1 MASEEEV
8 IAHGDWYPPNSN
20 GSIVAQLVSRSG
32 EVIAQANEGAVHSA
46 APFAALSFSSR
57 VGSIPRRVTFPDRSV
72 FETRDNDAVDA
83 FLRARGRKA
92 VSRAYHLERFHPRIL
107 LFALCVVLLAF
118 GTYRF
123 ALPAMVEV
131 AVLVTPPVVPQL
143 ISSGAINAL
152 DNTAFSP
159 SRLSANLQQDILER
173 FERVSINAQG
183 GVRGYKL
190 NFRSGGLIGPNAF
203 ALPDGNIVLTDELV
217 EMAGGD
223 TEMIAAVLAHE
234 IGHVEHKHSLR
245 QIYRAAGI
253 AGLVMLIAGDVGSG
267 VEDVLTQGGGLLAL
281 SYSRSAE
288 SEADRRSVEL
298 MRRSG
303 MDPAAIVR
311 FFDMIETKLGD
322 HSETSMLS
330 THPGTPERKEA
341 ILKYAGNAN

>member
-1 MASEEEV
+1 L
-8 IAHGDWYPPNSN
+8 
-20 GSIVAQLVSRSG
+20 IV
-32 EVIAQANEGAVHSA
+32 
-46 APFAALSFSSR
+46 FAAIILINVITTINPLFSLVTTLAIFVALPWLIMR
-57 VGSIPRRVTFPDRSV
+57 GMRFNARVTSYRNIRFDFV
-72 FETRDNDAVDA
+72 GGAGGAFVAVILGSLLA
-83 FLRARGRKA
+83 AISLGF
-92 VSRAYHLERFHPRIL
+92 L

-118 GTYRF
+118 GIYRY

-159 SRLSANLQQDILER
+159 SRLSADRQQGILER
-173 FERVSINAQG
+173 FEHVAVNAEG

-190 NFRSGGLIGPNAF
+190 NFRSGGLIGPNAV

-217 EMAGGD
+217 ELAGGD

-245 QIYRAAGI
+245 QICRAAGI

-288 SEADRRSVEL
+288 NEADRRSVDL

-311 FFDMIETKLGD
+311 FFDMSETKLGD

-330 THPGTPERKEA
+330 THPGTPDRKEA